1 MEIFDL
7 RKNREDLHSKMD
19 QMDKEY
25 LSLKYKQDFIMRCEF
40 IAYGMKEAKCDYF
53 TIQIMQFSLEK
64 YLNFQFEFLYEHG
77 VLTNILR
84 SDPAIIESSFMVRI
98 GIICEYYREHLR
110 AGTPDQFEVLIR
122 NCKLAEGTDNRQKKN
137 IFKDFLDLIVYSYRQ
152 YLFAYSYYSDEILQS
167 FLAETIR
174 ADKICNE
181 CLKNTRLAKNEIYI
195 YCSSY
200 GTQDPS
206 IKFKTNIDM
215 MERFQEQLSMQT
227 LEETAKKPT
236 IESQKPAVIWGR
248 KTPLKENSGY
258 IASIS
263 SLSEYLQEIKIV
275 NTFLKPK
282 NQKNSSEANLLWYR
296 GQTDKGHILL
306 PGLMRKWK
314 KGSNI
319 SPLEKEIAFMD
330 IFSSRTM
337 HTVESD
343 MHLLQNTFDWLVQM
357 QHYSIPTN
365 LLDWS
370 ENAFVALFFALIKKD
385 DSITKTDAAVYIL
398 NPEYMELARETLVK
412 QTELKSLQ
420 RRMYPIANFSK
431 NCYDENNEEFIPTG
445 IKQPVYTRAS
455 GWWSD
460 DTGKSD
466 NWWPKPIISS
476 LSNIRIRAQY
486 GAFTIFNLMAKPCFD
501 KTSEDHGYNYLSI
514 ENMQQEF
521 LKRYPTENPF
531 LYKINIKKDFVE
543 DIAKELKCAGYR
555 IMNVY
560 PELENI
566 SNAIVKQI
574 DAYFKG

>member
-1 MEIFDL
+1 
-7 RKNREDLHSKMD
+7 
-19 QMDKEY
+19 
-25 LSLKYKQDFIMRCEF
+25 
-40 IAYGMKEAKCDYF
+40 MKEAKCDYF
-53 TIQIMQFSLEK
+53 TIQIMQFDLEK

-84 SDPAIIESSFMVRI
+84 KDPAITESSFMIRT
-98 GIICEYYREHLR
+98 GIICEYYRNHLK
-110 AGTPDQFEVLIR
+110 AGTPSQFEALIKDCALTGR
-122 NCKLAEGTDNRQKKN
+122 TDEEQGKK
-137 IFKDFLDLIVYSYRQ
+137 IFKDFLDCIAYSYRQ
-152 YLFAYSYYSDEILQS
+152 YLLVYSYYSDEILQN
-167 FLAETIR
+167 FLAETIT

-181 CLKNTRLAKNEIYI
+181 WINNVHLAKNELYI

-200 GTQDPS
+200 GTLDPY

-236 IESQKPAVIWGR
+236 VKSQNPSIILGK
-248 KTPLKENSGY
+248 KTLPDEKYEY
-258 IASIS
+258 VASIS
-263 SLSEYLQEIKIV
+263 SLSEYLQEIKV
-275 NTFLKPK
+275 VSSFLKPK

-296 GQTDKGHILL
+296 GQTNKEHILL

-337 HTVESD
+337 HTIESD

-370 ENAFVALFFALIKKD
+370 ENAFVALFFALIKKND
-385 DSITKTDAAVYIL
+385 IVTKNDAAVYIL

-420 RRMYPIANFSK
+420 RRLYPIANFSK
-431 NCYDENNEEFIPTG
+431 NCYDANNEEFLPLG
-445 IKQPVYTRAS
+445 INQSVYTRAC
-455 GWWSD
+455 GWWND

-466 NWWPKPIISS
+466 SWWPKPIISS

-501 KTSEDHGYNYLSI
+501 KTPDGNGYDYLSI

-521 LKRYPTENPF
+521 LKKYPTENPF
-531 LYKINIKKDFVE
+531 LYKINIKKDFVD
-543 DIAKELKCAGYR
+543 DIAKELKYAGYR

-566 SNAIVKQI
+566 SNAIVKQV
-574 DAYFKG
+574 DAYFK